1 MQHGLADHE
10 LPHYVYCTR
19 LKMCVERDDASSHRG
34 DAHQTHFVD
43 RSVRDDS
50 ERSVFILSTLVTGVQ
65 RGTPNSTALG
75 NQVFERNAMT
85 EGSGIVKRISIFLES
100 QMGWKLVS

>member
-1 MQHGLADHE
+1 
-10 LPHYVYCTR
+10 
-19 LKMCVERDDASSHRG
+19 MCVERDDASSHRG

-50 ERSVFILSTLVTGVQ
+50 EHSVFMMSTLVTGVQ
-65 RGTPNSTALG
+65 RGTLNSTALG
-75 NQVFERNAMT
+75 NQVFERNAMA
-85 EGSGIVKRISIFLES
+85 EGSGIVKRISGIFLES